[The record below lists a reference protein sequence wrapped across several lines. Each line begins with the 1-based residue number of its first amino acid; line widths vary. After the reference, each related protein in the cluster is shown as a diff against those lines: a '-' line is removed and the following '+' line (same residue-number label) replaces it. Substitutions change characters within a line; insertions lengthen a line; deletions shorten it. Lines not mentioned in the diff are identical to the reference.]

1 MRLTRCRSRDRHT
14 TRRGLLDN
22 SPSRNKIVHDSE
34 LIMENFTDI
43 AIFCHVVDSGSFTK
57 AAEQLSLS
65 RAVISKSIARL
76 EERLAARLLNRTT
89 RRLSLTEAGATLF
102 EASHGALDQIEEAK
116 LAIAQLQAEPRGL
129 LRLSVPMTF
138 GMLHIAPAVPEFLER
153 HPGITLEMRMDDRLV
168 DLVAEGFDLAIRIA
182 SLTDSTLVAR
192 RLAPCRFVVC
202 GSQAYF
208 NRYGVPQVPDDLR
221 EHNCIIYLYSQPP
234 NIWRFRD
241 PKGQEIAVAVR
252 GNLRVNNG
260 IVEREAAVRGLGVT
274 VSPTFHMGELIRAG
288 LLQAVL
294 SGYTVPEI
302 SVCAVYPQRKYLSP
316 KVRAFIDFFAQR
328 FGPDPYWDR
337 F

>member
-1 MRLTRCRSRDRHT
+1 
-14 TRRGLLDN
+14 
-22 SPSRNKIVHDSE
+22 
-34 LIMENFTDI
+34 MENLTDI

-208 NRYGVPQVPDDLR
+208 NGYGVPQVPDDLR

-241 PKGQEIAVAVR
+241 PKDQEIA
-252 GNLRVNNG
+252 
-260 IVEREAAVRGLGVT
+260 AAVRGLGVT